1 MGTPTAAQT
10 ALRLGADGHIRAEAR
25 GKGWRQVASLAM
37 IEAYQA
43 QCTDSLRRLKS
54 CRNTRCTVTFFDRS
68 GNNSGVWHDV
78 RLCGEAANLRNHRA
92 RKRAA
97 ADTAC
102 PTAPPELA
110 RPYSLA
116 NLGQHP

>member
-10 ALRLGADGHIRAEAR
+10 ALRLGVNGHIRAEVR
-25 GKGWRQVASLAM
+25 GKGGPSLAM

-43 QCTDSLRRLKS
+43 QCADSLHRLKG
-54 CRNTRCTVTFFDRS
+54 CRNTRCTVTFFDHCR
-68 GNNSGVWHDV
+68 NSSHVWHGV
-78 RLCGEAANLRNHRA
+78 RLCGNAANLRNHRA
-92 RKRAA
+92 RKRAT

-102 PTAPPELA
+102 LTALLEPA
-110 RPYSLA
+110 RPYSLT